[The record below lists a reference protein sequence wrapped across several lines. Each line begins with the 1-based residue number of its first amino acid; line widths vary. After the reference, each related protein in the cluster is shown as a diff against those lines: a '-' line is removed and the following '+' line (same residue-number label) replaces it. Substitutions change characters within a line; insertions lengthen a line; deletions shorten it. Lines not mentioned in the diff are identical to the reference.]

1 MGLEGYIMGKPVE
14 DGLAEHGS
22 GWGWWGG
29 GGPWEKFRAWE
40 LLLPGE
46 KALQSLLSKI
56 PGNIGPAHSILLHG
70 LGVSP

>member
-29 GGPWEKFRAWE
+29 GDRFEFIISSPTTWLSDPLNRNV
-40 LLLPGE
+40 LN
-46 KALQSLLSKI
+46 LSKDQIEII
-56 PGNIGPAHSILLHG
+56 PI
-70 LGVSP
+70 